1 MLGFPAWPSFI
12 MPSEMIPKPIL
23 KVQKKSTTFCV
34 IFIPDGDYNWMTEKQ
49 LEALSKDKID
59 TRLSKVPKG
68 KLKKQK
74 GGRTKNIN
82 DALKAARDLSFDDFM
97 DLLERRRN
105 GEEDEDDDDDEEE
118 EEEEEEQDQ
127 GEEVPQE
134 DSEQEE
140 QPEDKHAV
148 KDESNGN
155 QAESL
160 KDDKSKQEEA
170 SEADGEDEDEEEEI
184 RASKRTRNSNGSRK
198 VAKTAKIFNQKFNG
212 DTKIKD
218 ENETNGK
225 KPTATSKALTEEE
238 KQHQLWLCRIKL
250 QRSLIQRNQPVTPTN
265 TKQYPPPTV
274 DELSVARL
282 ILHRLVEFPVS
293 VELLKKT
300 KIHKVLKCIIR
311 DEDLE
316 YPDSFKLHEKCEELL
331 TKWNSLI
338 EALKLEKLVK
348 SMNHTSKDKQTENGV
363 NKLVSKLHD
372 SESRV
377 SSQAPE
383 ESEISAVENS
393 EILDKKNYHVDKAS
407 SSDEDLIKKD
417 APVAAAPV
425 EG

>member
-12 MPSEMIPKPIL
+12 MPSDLIPKPIL
-23 KVQKKSTTFCV
+23 KVQKKSTNFCV

-49 LEALSKDKID
+49 LEALTKDKID
-59 TRLSKVPKG
+59 TRLSKVPKT
-68 KLKKQK
+68 KLKKPK

-82 DALKAARDLSFDDFM
+82 DALSAARDLSFDDFM

-105 GEEDEDDDDDEEE
+105 GEEEDDDDEDEEE
-118 EEEEEEQDQ
+118 EEQEVAEEPQEPEEEVKNEANGDEAEEEEA
-127 GEEVPQE
+127 EE
-134 DSEQEE
+134 S
-140 QPEDKHAV
+140 A
-148 KDESNGN
+148 KDEK
-155 QAESL
+155 L
-160 KDDKSKQEEA
+160 KQDGA
-170 SEADGEDEDEEEEI
+170 SEADGEEDEEEEEV
-184 RASKRTRNSNGSRK
+184 RPSKRTRNSNGSRK
-198 VAKTAKIFNQKFNG
+198 IAKTAPKPKTKIFSQPTNG

-218 ENETNGK
+218 ELETNGK
-225 KPTATSKALTEEE
+225 KPSAASKALTEEE

-331 TKWNSLI
+331 AKWNSLI

-348 SMNHTSKDKQTENGV
+348 VMNSHTNSSPSAQDKNGV
-363 NKLVSKLHD
+363 NKIITKVHD
-372 SESRV
+372 NESRL

-393 EILDKKNYHVDKAS
+393 EILEKKNGHVEKAS
-407 SSDEDLIKKD
+407 SSDEDVLKKVD
-417 APVAAAPV
+417 IPVAASV